1 MSYGLPEKTE
11 REDVNRAK
19 PVITSRSI
27 VVISDQTVE
36 KRPQVD
42 EEGKFTSQSE
52 PIMSISG
59 GSSNEQTG
67 QELTLLE
74 SETDDQRLYSS

>member
-1 MSYGLPEKTE
+1 M
-11 REDVNRAK
+11 
-19 PVITSRSI
+19 
-27 VVISDQTVE
+27 VISDQTVE

-42 EEGKFTSQSE
+42 EGGGFTSHSE